1 MRLIRHLRRLADDR
15 RGSMAIETA
24 IVAPVLA
31 LMSVGAFQVS
41 AMVARQSELQSAVA
55 EAEAIVL
62 AVPPTTQAQIDTVKS
77 VIMASTG
84 LPTSKVTV
92 SKVYRCDSIETYAV
106 SAAACGTTAEVS
118 TFLRIY
124 MTDTYTPQWTELGVG
139 EPLVYRVTR
148 TIQLS

>member
-1 MRLIRHLRRLADDR
+1 MRLNRHLRRLADDR
-15 RGSMAIETA
+15 HGSMAIETA

-84 LPTSKVTV
+84 LPSSKVTV

-106 SAAACGTTAEVS
+106 SAAECGATAEVS

>member
-1 MRLIRHLRRLADDR
+1 MRLNRHLRRLADDR
-15 RGSMAIETA
+15 HGSMAIETA

-106 SAAACGTTAEVS
+106 SAAECGATAEVS